1 MSSFL
6 FLSSLGDPRDP
17 TNVQFLIPFFTWGSQ
32 GSQKCPVSY
41 SFLHLGIPGIRSQG
55 SQKCPVSYSF
65 LHLGIPGIPK
75 MSSFLFLSSLGD
87 PRDPKNV
94 QFLIPFFTWGS
105 QGSQKCPVS
114 YSFLY
119 LGIPGIPKMSSF
131 LFLSSRG
138 DPRDPKNVQFLIPF
152 FTWGSQGSQK
162 CPVSYSFLH
171 LGIPGIPKMS
181 SFLFLSSLGDPR
193 DPKNVQ
199 FLIPFFTWGSQG
211 SQKCSV
217 SYSFLHLGIPDP
229 KNVQFLI
236 PFFTWGSQGSQKC
249 PVSYSFLHLGIPG
262 IPKMSSF
269 FFLSSLGDPRDPK
282 NVQCLIPFFTW
293 GSQGSQKCP
302 VSYSFLHLG
311 IPGIPKMSSFLFL
324 SSLGDPRDPKNVQ
337 FLIPFFT
344 WGSQGSQKCP
354 VSYSFLYLGIPGIPK
369 MSSFLFLSSL
379 GDPRD
384 PKNVQ
389 FLIPFFTWG
398 SQGSQKC
405 PVSYSFLHLGIP
417 GIPKMS
423 SFLFLSS
430 LGDPRDPK
438 KCPVSYS
445 FLHLGIPG
453 IPKMSSFLFLSS
465 LGDPRDPKNVQFL
478 IPFFTWGSQGSQKC
492 PVSYSF
498 LHLGIPGIPKMS
510 SFLFLSSLGDPRDP
524 KNVQFLIPF
533 FTWGSQGS
541 QKCPVSY
548 SFLHLGIPGIP
559 KMSSFLFLSS
569 LGDPRDPKN
578 VQFLIPFFTWG
589 SQGSQK
595 CPVSYS
601 FLHLGIPGIPKM
613 SSFLF
618 LSSLGDP
625 RDPKNVKFLIP
636 FFTWGSQGSQK
647 CPVSYS
653 GSQDPKNVQFLI
665 PFFTWGS
672 QGSQKCPVSYSFL
685 HLGIPGIP
693 KMSSFLFLSSL
704 GDPGS
709 QKCPVSYSFLHLG
722 IPGIPKMSSFLFRSS
737 LGSQGSQ
744 KCQVSYSFLYL
755 GIPGIPKMSSFLFL
769 SSLGDPRDPKNAQF
783 LIPFFTWGSQ
793 GSQKCP
799 VSYSF
804 LHLGIPGVPKMSSFL
819 FLSSLGDPRD
829 PKNVQFLIP
838 FFTWGSQGSQK
849 CPVSYSFLHL

>member
-6 FLSSLGDPRDP
+6 FLSSL
-17 TNVQFLIPFFTWGSQ
+17 
-32 GSQKCPVSY
+32 
-41 SFLHLGIPGIRSQG
+41 
-55 SQKCPVSYSF
+55 
-65 LHLGIPGIPK
+65 
-75 MSSFLFLSSLGD
+75 
-87 PRDPKNV
+87 
-94 QFLIPFFTWGS
+94 
-105 QGSQKCPVS
+105 
-114 YSFLY
+114 
-119 LGIPGIPKMSSF
+119 
-131 LFLSSRG
+131 G

-211 SQKCSV
+211 SQK
-217 SYSFLHLGIPDP
+217 L
-229 KNVQFLI
+229 
-236 PFFTWGSQGSQKC
+236 
-249 PVSYSFLHLGIPG
+249 
-262 IPKMSSF
+262 
-269 FFLSSLGDPRDPK
+269 
-282 NVQCLIPFFTW
+282 
-293 GSQGSQKCP
+293 P

-601 FLHLGIPGIPKM
+601 FLHLGI
-613 SSFLF
+613 
-618 LSSLGDP
+618 
-625 RDPKNVKFLIP
+625 RDPKNVQFLIP

-653 GSQDPKNVQFLI
+653 VLHLDPRDPKNVKFLI

-704 GDPGS
+704 GDPRDPKNVQFLIPFFTWGSQESQKCPVSYSFLHLGIPGIQKMSSFLFLSSLGDPRVFKNVQFLIPFFTCRSQGS

-722 IPGIPKMSSFLFRSS
+722 IPGIPKMSSFLF
-737 LGSQGSQ
+737 L
-744 KCQVSYSFLYL
+744 C
-755 GIPGIPKMSSFLFL
+755 
-769 SSLGDPRDPKNAQF
+769 SLGDSRDPKNVQF

-804 LHLGIPGVPKMSSFL
+804 LHLGIPGIQKMSSFL

-849 CPVSYSFLHL
+849 LPVSYSFLHLGIPGIPKKSSFFLGAICPNHPVAAITMRQLFHRRGPADGVKSC